1 MVKSHKVTFAAVAAM
16 AVAMAVAMPLA
27 VVSACHALTHSPSKP
42 SPLGQ
47 TA

>member
-16 AVAMAVAMPLA
+16 AVAMPLA
-27 VVSACHALTHSPSKP
+27 VMSAYPALTHSPSKP